1 MAVIAPPELPP
12 LFVNKNG
19 KYRYVMTY
27 TSKWDKE
34 KKNSKRTSSKT
45 VGTLGEDGVVK
56 FKEEFIAQYPTLEQ
70 FKVTRFD
77 KGFKFE
83 VVDNDQYT
91 LGKNIKVSQ
100 LHGGATYA
108 LDAIVKSSPLWEALK
123 RTFPRNNNL
132 IANKIL
138 SLAYYIVLN
147 KQNTMHYYDVFAE
160 CTKLPFQKAMSEAS
174 ISRLFASINSNDK
187 DNFFSKLVDL
197 YEKSNTFDLSK
208 DIFLAIDSTS
218 ISTYSSNLSK
228 SDFGKNKDGD
238 DLRQINM
245 VLLVEQKTGLPL
257 YYRLYDGAVPD
268 ISTVRRTIADEVRLD
283 IARKYIMVA
292 DKGYPS
298 KNNIDD
304 ALRNNVRF
312 LFNLKVQCGMQA
324 VCAAIDD
331 NRNKFFDANNY
342 IRYIGQ
348 YCCTEEYDW
357 KYDEFPLKG
366 KRAQNKAK
374 EKCYLHM
381 YFDNNIYTSCRNILC
396 DNVATVKENLYSGQ
410 VLSSVDMELSDRFID
425 KSEDEMSY
433 TINNAK
439 IEEALKYKGFR
450 VLISDS
456 IKDPLVAY
464 TAYQERNQVEYAFHT
479 LKSRLNCN
487 RFHVSKDNTLEGK
500 VFVQFIATIISLMVR
515 NRLKNYE
522 LFAKD
527 AKDNFALVYES
538 DNKVLQ
544 ILNNIMVTK
553 FKDGLLYDE
562 VVGKKKRLFEA
573 LGVPI
578 PTVVTSD
585 YENENE
591 EINDPESVEDL
602 ESISRRT
609 I

>member
-45 VGTLGEDGVVK
+45 VGTLGKDGVVK
-56 FKEEFIAQYPTLEQ
+56 FKEEFIAQYPTIEQ
-70 FKVTRFD
+70 FKVTRLD

-123 RTFPRNNNL
+123 RTFSRNNNL

-197 YEKSNTFDLSK
+197 YDKSNTFDLSK

-312 LFNLKVQCGMQA
+312 LFNLKVQGGMQA

-331 NRNKFFDANNY
+331 NRNKFLDANNY
-342 IRYIGQ
+342 IKYIGQ
-348 YCCTEEYDW
+348 HCCTEEYDW
-357 KYDEFPLKG
+357 KYDEFPVKG

-585 YENENE
+585 YEDENE